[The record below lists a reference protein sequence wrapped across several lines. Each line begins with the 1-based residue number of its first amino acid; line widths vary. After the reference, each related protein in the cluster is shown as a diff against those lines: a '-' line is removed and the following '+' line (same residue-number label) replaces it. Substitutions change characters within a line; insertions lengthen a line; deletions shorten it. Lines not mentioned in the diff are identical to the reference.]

1 MNKDKEVIQESRE
14 LTMSHSG
21 VILFNEAVKTFTKI
35 NGVAYHN
42 LLIIDS
48 NREDRQITVG
58 AILPEDFISMVFD
71 VRIAQDNNP
80 LYQWRISNGNSKL
93 IADSGRLVYP
103 PTTIDN
109 GPANAMEDFN
119 EVLRSS
125 DGYGD
130 SLSLESMKDMSPWV
144 VKPASSIYYRTTM
157 INGRPL
163 DCMSNNG
170 SEL

>member
-42 LLIIDS
+42 LLIIDY
-48 NREDRQITVG
+48 
-58 AILPEDFISMVFD
+58 

-103 PTTIDN
+103 LTTIDN
-109 GPANAMEDFN
+109 GPVNAMEDFN
-119 EVLRSS
+119 EVLKSS
-125 DGYGD
+125 DGYED
-130 SLSLESMKDMSPWV
+130 FLSLESMKDMSSWV
-144 VKPASSIYYRTTM
+144 VEPASSSYYRTM
-157 INGRPL
+157 MFNGCPL
-163 DCMSNNG
+163 DHM
-170 SEL
+170 

>member
-93 IADSGRLVYP
+93 IADSGRLVYL

-125 DGYGD
+125 DGYGG
-130 SLSLESMKDMSPWV
+130 SLSLESMKDIDLWV
-144 VKPASSIYYRTTM
+144 VEPASSSYYRTMM
-157 INGRPL
+157 INGCPL
-163 DCMSNNG
+163 DCVFNNG

>member
-21 VILFNEAVKTFTKI
+21 VILFNEAVREFTKI

-48 NREDRQITVG
+48 NRENRQITVG
-58 AILPEDFISMVFD
+58 AILPGDFISMVFD
-71 VRIAQDNNP
+71 VRITQDSNP

-93 IADSGRLVYP
+93 IADSGRLVYL

-109 GPANAMEDFN
+109 GPVNAMEDFN
-119 EVLRSS
+119 EVLKSS
-125 DGYGD
+125 DGYD
-130 SLSLESMKDMSPWV
+130 DFLSLGSMKDMSPWV

-157 INGRPL
+157 INGCPL

>member
-14 LTMSHSG
+14 LTMSRSG

-71 VRIAQDNNP
+71 VRIA
-80 LYQWRISNGNSKL
+80 L
-93 IADSGRLVYP
+93 
-103 PTTIDN
+103 
-109 GPANAMEDFN
+109 
-119 EVLRSS
+119 
-125 DGYGD
+125 
-130 SLSLESMKDMSPWV
+130 LETAK
-144 VKPASSIYYRTTM
+144 
-157 INGRPL
+157 
-163 DCMSNNG
+163 
-170 SEL
+170 

>member
-71 VRIAQDNNP
+71 VKIA
-80 LYQWRISNGNSKL
+80 
-93 IADSGRLVYP
+93 
-103 PTTIDN
+103 
-109 GPANAMEDFN
+109 
-119 EVLRSS
+119 
-125 DGYGD
+125 
-130 SLSLESMKDMSPWV
+130 
-144 VKPASSIYYRTTM
+144 
-157 INGRPL
+157 
-163 DCMSNNG
+163 
-170 SEL
+170 

>member
-1 MNKDKEVIQESRE
+1 MSKDKEVIQESRG

-48 NREDRQITVG
+48 NRGDRQITVG
-58 AILPEDFISMVFD
+58 AILPEDFILMVFY

-93 IADSGRLVYP
+93 IADSGRLVYQ

-119 EVLRSS
+119 EVLKSS
-125 DGYGD
+125 DGYED

-144 VKPASSIYYRTTM
+144 VEPASSIYYRPMM

-163 DCMSNNG
+163 DHMQIS
-170 SEL
+170 